1 MVTWAGGSK
10 GSELS
15 RQNVRRT
22 PKMLILFEHAEF
34 ALYAI
39 QRELEAYAGRSAQ
52 PIKIVAVLGSVRNP
66 DRLFDV
72 MDAWKVDTVYHAAA
86 YKHVPLV
93 ENNITEG
100 IINNTFGTLHAAQA
114 AWRAGVSNFVLV
126 STDKAVRP
134 TNVMGGTKRKIGRA
148 HV

>member
-22 PKMLILFEHAEF
+22 PKMLILFEHSEF

-86 YKHVPLV
+86 RSAERREGKECGSTCRSRWWPYHYK
-93 ENNITEG
+93 N
-100 IINNTFGTLHAAQA
+100 
-114 AWRAGVSNFVLV
+114 
-126 STDKAVRP
+126 K
-134 TNVMGGTKRKIGRA
+134 KI
-148 HV
+148 